1 MILTTITPY
10 WGRPEALRIWM
21 RAIDGATVPGVRHL
35 IFFVGESPPDWFRL
49 RYSYATHIQAEVFL
63 GERGG
68 DKSIAYWHTLGA
80 RLSSSKW
87 IMKMDVDALPNVR
100 YFRELL
106 PILRGAREREWF
118 NGGMVYATQ
127 GFSQSHLKE
136 EQMPLTES
144 TYTHLMNLRHLHC
157 TCSKGPEAT
166 NFICRREDYLAL
178 GGGDSRFR
186 GWGWEDYQQIYM
198 LERYWRQ
205 SDPLPGEVTLA
216 NITHRCRLEISQPKA
231 RELW

>member
-1 MILTTITPY
+1 
-10 WGRPEALRIWM
+10 
-21 RAIDGATVPGVRHL
+21 
-35 IFFVGESPPDWFRL
+35 
-49 RYSYATHIQAEVFL
+49 
-63 GERGG
+63 
-68 DKSIAYWHTLGA
+68 
-80 RLSSSKW
+80 
-87 IMKMDVDALPNVR
+87 MKLDVDALPNVR

-231 RELW
+231 RELWQRNPWLVLLHRHHPKVNGTYRSFERQNREILLDYISHHRS